1 MYDCNGPCLVFVTQT
16 FHPILNS
23 HSGYIFAEYDFLYA
37 KPRELFFSTIAEAQ
51 VYALKRTANQ
61 QGEGGENRGIRG
73 MALHMHPDA
82 APQRISSLS
91 YLTNFDLDDS
101 RFHDMGRR
109 SPSDPSELSRKSRQV
124 VLPSSQVGELGDVDF
139 FGGVE

>member
-16 FHPILNS
+16 FHPLLNS
-23 HSGYIFAEYDFLYA
+23 HSGYIFAEYDFLYT

-51 VYALKRTANQ
+51 IYALKRGTQLTDAR
-61 QGEGGENRGIRG
+61 ESLEVRG

-82 APQRISSLS
+82 KPERISSLA

-101 RFHDMGRR
+101 RFHDMGRP
-109 SPSDPSELSRKSRQV
+109 SPSEPSELRRKSRQV
-124 VLPSSQVGELGDVDF
+124 AIPREPVGELGDVDF